1 MSEKNIIECKSLCI
15 GYDHTSLTEPFDIE
29 LKENRWYGIIGANGT
44 GKTTFFKTLLGIIK
58 PISGEIR
65 ILDSSIGRHNNF
77 ISYIP
82 QERELNT
89 NLITSAYTLI
99 LSSYKAFK
107 WGAPFYNKALKK
119 KADEILEIIGASDFA
134 HKPFSTL
141 SGGQKKR
148 IYLAQALINDSK
160 LVLMDEPLADLDPES
175 RQIFLQSLRKI
186 HKETTLS
193 LMMISHDMHEI
204 AQYLDAFIHFK
215 DNKVHLCRE
224 APCIK
229 ESAYVGV

>member
-1 MSEKNIIECKSLCI
+1 MSDKNIVACKNLCI
-15 GYDHTSLTEPFDIE
+15 GYDHKSLTEPFDLE
-29 LKENRWYGIIGANGT
+29 LKENNWYGIIGANGA

-58 PISGEIR
+58 PISGEIW
-65 ILDSSIGRHNNF
+65 ILDSTIGKHNSS

-89 NLITSAYTLI
+89 NIKTSAYTLI

-107 WGAPFYNKALKK
+107 WGVPFYDKDLKA
-119 KADEILEIIGASDFA
+119 KADEILRITGASTFA
-134 HKPFSTL
+134 HKPFCTL
-141 SGGQKKR
+141 SGGQKKK

-175 RQIFLQSLRKI
+175 KLGFLHSLKEI

-224 APCIK
+224 IPCIK

>member
-1 MSEKNIIECKSLCI
+1 MSDKNIVECKKLCI
-15 GYDHTSLTEPFDIE
+15 GYEHKSLTEPFDIE
-29 LKENRWYGIIGANGT
+29 LKENHWYGIIGANGT

-65 ILDSSIGRHNNF
+65 ILDSSIGKHNIF

-89 NLITSAYTLI
+89 NAITSAYTLI

-107 WGAPFYNKALKK
+107 WGIPLYNKVLIKK
-119 KADEILEIIGASDFA
+119 VDEILEIIGASAFA
-134 HKPFSTL
+134 HKPFNNL

-175 RQIFLQSLRKI
+175 KQSFLQSLRRI

-224 APCIK
+224 EPCIK